1 MMTFLSPNLP
11 DSHLYKMA
19 NIIYVFNG
27 VKRERREEKEGRGEW
42 RWEGERKRGEG
53 GGLEGRGGEKCEG
66 GRDGG
71 GGKEEGVGRKRRQLT
86 FQSNLS
92 LVLPG

>member
-27 VKRERREEKEGRGEW
+27 VKGERGGK
-42 RWEGERKRGEG
+42 RKRGEMNG
-53 GGLEGRGGEKCEG
+53 DGEGKKERRRRGIRRK
-66 GRDGG
+66 GR
-71 GGKEEGVGRKRRQLT
+71 RKM
-86 FQSNLS
+86 
-92 LVLPG
+92 